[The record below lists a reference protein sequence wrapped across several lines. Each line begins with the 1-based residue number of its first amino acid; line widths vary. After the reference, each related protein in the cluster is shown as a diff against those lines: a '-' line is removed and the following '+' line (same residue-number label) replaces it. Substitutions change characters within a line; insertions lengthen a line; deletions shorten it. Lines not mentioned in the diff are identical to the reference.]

1 MASAAQ
7 TARWP
12 FAGSDLEGSVRG
24 HWSFRIPVSQPRGAT
39 TLFGLALA
47 TAAASAVTAASWHG
61 QAWAGIALVAV
72 LLVLAGLLHSA
83 RSTLSPVTELRTAA
97 GAGRWQVRRPQG
109 WQDALLLDQ
118 QRGPAWLTLTLQP
131 LPTGSTA
138 FTTSKI
144 TLTVWRQ
151 TLRPESWR
159 RLRLLTGAAR
169 RARPAVLPQ
178 EAS

>member
-1 MASAAQ
+1 M
-7 TARWP
+7 
-12 FAGSDLEGSVRG
+12 
-24 HWSFRIPVSQPRGAT
+24 
-39 TLFGLALA
+39 
-47 TAAASAVTAASWHG
+47 TAASWHG
-61 QAWAGIALVAV
+61 QAWLAAALLA
-72 LLVLAGLLHSA
+72 LLFLLAGLLHSA
-83 RSTLSPVTELRTAA
+83 RSTPSPVTALRTAT
-97 GAGRWQVRRPQG
+97 GTGRWQVRRPQG
-109 WQDALLLDQ
+109 WQDALLVDQ

-159 RLRLLTGAAR
+159 RLRLLADAAR
-169 RARPAVLPQ
+169 RARPALRQQ

>member
-1 MASAAQ
+1 M
-7 TARWP
+7 
-12 FAGSDLEGSVRG
+12 
-24 HWSFRIPVSQPRGAT
+24 QPRGAAA
-39 TLFGLALA
+39 LLGLALA
-47 TAAASAVTAASWHG
+47 AAGASAMTAASWHG
-61 QAWAGIALVAV
+61 QAWAAIATLAI

-83 RSTLSPVTELRTAA
+83 RSSLSPVTALRTAT
-97 GAGRWQVRRPQG
+97 GAGHWQLGRPQG

-118 QRGPAWLTLTLQP
+118 QRGPVWLTLTFQP

-138 FTTSKI
+138 FTTRKI

-159 RLRLLTGAAR
+159 RLCLLTGTTR
-169 RARPAVLPQ
+169 RARAAVRLR

>member
-1 MASAAQ
+1 
-7 TARWP
+7 
-12 FAGSDLEGSVRG
+12 LEGSVGGR
-24 HWSFRIPVSQPRGAT
+24 WSFRVPVSQPRGVAA
-39 TLFGLALA
+39 LFGLALA
-47 TAAASAVTAASWHG
+47 AAAASMLTAASWQGHG
-61 QAWAGIALVAV
+61 WEAGALLAFS
-72 LLVLAGLLHSA
+72 LLLAGLLHSA
-83 RSTLSPVTELRTAA
+83 RRTPSPVTALRTAT
-97 GAGRWQVRRPQG
+97 GTGRWQLRRPQG
-109 WQDALLLDQ
+109 WQDALLIDQ

-159 RLRLLTGAAR
+159 RLRLLAGAAR
-169 RARPAVLPQ
+169 QARPALRTQ

>member
-1 MASAAQ
+1 M
-7 TARWP
+7 
-12 FAGSDLEGSVRG
+12 
-24 HWSFRIPVSQPRGAT
+24 PVLQPRGAT
-39 TLFGLALA
+39 ALFGLALA
-47 TAAASAVTAASWHG
+47 AAVTSAATAASWHG
-61 QAWAGIALVAV
+61 QAWAGIAAIAF

-83 RSTLSPVTELRTAA
+83 RSSLSPVTALRTAA
-97 GAGRWQVRRPQG
+97 GGGHWQVRRPQG
-109 WQDALLLDQ
+109 WQEALLLDQ
-118 QRGPAWLTLTLQP
+118 QRGPVWLTLTFQP

-159 RLRLLTGAAR
+159 RLRLLTGTAR
-169 RARPAVLPQ
+169 RAHTVLHPR

>member
-1 MASAAQ
+1 M
-7 TARWP
+7 
-12 FAGSDLEGSVRG
+12 V
-24 HWSFRIPVSQPRGAT
+24 QPRGASA
-39 TLFGLALA
+39 LFGLALA
-47 TAAASAVTAASWHG
+47 AAVASALTAASWYG
-61 QAWAGIALVAV
+61 QAWTGIALVAL

-83 RSTLSPVTELRTAA
+83 RSTLSPVTALRAA
-97 GAGRWQVRRPQG
+97 PGVGRWQVRRPQG
-109 WQDALLLDQ
+109 WQDVLLLDLQ
-118 QRGPAWLTLTLQP
+118 HGPAWLTLTLQP

-159 RLRLLTGAAR
+159 RLRLLTGTAR
-169 RARPAVLPQ
+169 RERPAVRPQ